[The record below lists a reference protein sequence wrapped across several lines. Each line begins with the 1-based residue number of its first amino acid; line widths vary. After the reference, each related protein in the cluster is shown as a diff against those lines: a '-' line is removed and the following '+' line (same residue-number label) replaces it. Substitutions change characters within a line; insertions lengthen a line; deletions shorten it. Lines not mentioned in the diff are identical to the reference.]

1 MWQSHKKS
9 GTVPLTEWKERMD
22 HLRNEIKKVW
32 QSTQHSYENA
42 SSVTQKEIL
51 KRGAHSET
59 IIKRYRDLVSQLH
72 KKWGTA
78 PMRTWTE
85 SYQKMC
91 SGLHKIIT
99 RMGHQWL

>member
-1 MWQSHKKS
+1 MKRKNGPIEKWDKKS
-9 GTVPLTEWKERMD
+9 VAI
-22 HLRNEIKKVW
+22 H
-32 QSTQHSYENA
+32 ENV

-59 IIKRYRDLVSQLH
+59 TIKRYRDLVSQLH

-85 SYQKMC
+85 S
-91 SGLHKIIT
+91 
-99 RMGHQWL
+99 

>member
-1 MWQSHKKS
+1 MDYLLQKYVETLQGLCVTVTQEEWNSSTNRMKRKNGPIEKWDKKS
-9 GTVPLTEWKERMD
+9 VAI
-22 HLRNEIKKVW
+22 H
-32 QSTQHSYENA
+32 ENV

-78 PMRTWTE
+78 PMRTWTD
-85 SYQKMC
+85 S
-91 SGLHKIIT
+91 
-99 RMGHQWL
+99 

>member
-22 HLRNEIKKVW
+22 QVRNEIKKSVAI
-32 QSTQHSYENA
+32 HENV

-85 SYQKMC
+85 S
-91 SGLHKIIT
+91 
-99 RMGHQWL
+99 